1 MRFNSKGES
10 RIEIKDILDYIK
22 DRLNPE
28 LVYYHNIERMIED
41 LVAETAKDA
50 AIVDPS
56 FITNLEDVKDW
67 NICGY
72 RVEELYKLALILR
85 DKRVED
91 VDLRD
96 YNNCFFDGYR
106 KAQEEIHKQLEESVN
121 RIIKGVEGN

>member
-1 MRFNSKGES
+1 MSKQVERKGDNLIVRTRE
-10 RIEIKDILDYIK
+10 DYKSASKVIFMK
-22 DRLNPE
+22 KG
-28 LVYYHNIERMIED
+28 
-41 LVAETAKDA
+41 ETAKVFYPV
-50 AIVDPS
+50 IPT
-56 FITNLEDVKDW
+56 FINDLEVVKGW
-67 NICGY
+67 TICGY

-91 VDLRD
+91 VDLKD